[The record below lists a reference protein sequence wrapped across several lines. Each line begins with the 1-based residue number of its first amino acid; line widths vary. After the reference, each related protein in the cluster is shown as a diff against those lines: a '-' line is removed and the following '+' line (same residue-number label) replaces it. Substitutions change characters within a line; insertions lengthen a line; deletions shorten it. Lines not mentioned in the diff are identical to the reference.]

1 MYKCQTK
8 VSFQLSEQTSFD
20 FFWCLGW
27 RKGFCGTGFW
37 YRVLTFD
44 KECWKK
50 APLSRSVCKRFIE
63 NFVIST
69 KFDSLFHSG
78 LSVMAVKKDCN
89 LYNEVLKLIDLKVQ
103 IFLERPKKVLFSVFF
118 RSGTRSKS
126 CRTAT
131 DISYVVEKSL
141 VVEFVV
147 QIGSGFESY
156 M

>member
-1 MYKCQTK
+1 
-8 VSFQLSEQTSFD
+8 
-20 FFWCLGW
+20 
-27 RKGFCGTGFW
+27 
-37 YRVLTFD
+37 
-44 KECWKK
+44 
-50 APLSRSVCKRFIE
+50 
-63 NFVIST
+63 
-69 KFDSLFHSG
+69 
-78 LSVMAVKKDCN
+78 MAVKKDCN